1 MKIKQIVKSLFLTA
15 FIIGGLVCNVSSAF
29 AANCSGHETAII
41 NCTQTG
47 GTDLKSNGVWALL
60 LLAINILTAGIGI
73 VAVGGIVYGS
83 ILYTSATSNP
93 DQVKKAINIIVNVV
107 IGLVTYF
114 LAWSFLNYV
123 IPGGLF

>member
-1 MKIKQIVKSLFLTA
+1 MKIKQIIKLVFLAT
-15 FIIGGLVCNVSSAF
+15 FMVGIVFCSTSPLF

-41 NCTQTG
+41 NCDQSG
-47 GTDLKSNGVWALL
+47 GEALKDNGVWALL

-83 ILYTSATSNP
+83 ILYTSAKSNP
-93 DQVKKAINIIVNVV
+93 DQVKKAINIIINVV

-114 LAWSFLNYV
+114 LAWSFLNYI